1 MLKKTLLTVSFLT
14 VITIFISSERLLS
27 PSREAATQDSVQ
39 IVLPLLPTPEM
50 AHRGY
55 VLAEIPQPAPVQKRV
70 KTSGTRAISAY
81 DDMMRRAAAESGHD
95 WRLLSAMAYHESR
108 FNPDAVSKV
117 GAFGLMQIMPRV
129 AEQFNVPQEEAFDP
143 ETNIRLASKLLNKI
157 NRSLRLSSSATE
169 EDRLCLMLASYVG
182 GIGHVRDAQRLA
194 AKNSEDPEKWEV
206 VSRYLEL
213 KGQPEYYEDS
223 VVRCGRFT
231 GIKQTLAYVR
241 NVKSHYDKYCEQAS
255 L

>member
-1 MLKKTLLTVSFLT
+1 MFKKTLLTVSFLT
-14 VITIFISSERLLS
+14 VLTIFISSGRLLS
-27 PSREAATQDSVQ
+27 PSRELAQQDSDQ
-39 IVLPLLPTPEM
+39 IVSPLLPTAEE
-50 AHRGY
+50 AYCGF
-55 VLAEIPQPAPVQKRV
+55 VLAEIPQPEPKKVV
-70 KTSGTRAISAY
+70 KPTGRRSISTY

-95 WRLLSAMAYHESR
+95 WRLLSAIAFHESR

-157 NRSLRLSSSATE
+157 DRSLRLSAEATE

-194 AKNSEDPEKWEV
+194 AKYSENPEKWEV

-241 NVKSHYDKYCEQAS
+241 NVKSHYDKYCEQT

>member
-1 MLKKTLLTVSFLT
+1 MIKKTLLTVSFLT
-14 VITIFISSERLLS
+14 VLTIFISSGRLLS
-27 PSREAATQDSVQ
+27 PSRELAQQDSDQ
-39 IVLPLLPTPEM
+39 IVSPLLPTAEE
-50 AHRGY
+50 AYCGF
-55 VLAEIPQPAPVQKRV
+55 VLAEIPQPEPKKVV
-70 KTSGTRAISAY
+70 KPLGRRSISTY

-95 WRLLSAMAYHESR
+95 WRLLSAIAFHESR

-157 NRSLRLSSSATE
+157 DRSLRLSAEATE

-194 AKNSEDPEKWEV
+194 AKYSENPEKWEV

-241 NVKSHYDKYCEQAS
+241 NVKSHYDKYCEQT

>member
-1 MLKKTLLTVSFLT
+1 
-14 VITIFISSERLLS
+14 
-27 PSREAATQDSVQ
+27 
-39 IVLPLLPTPEM
+39 LPLVSTVEATTSNLTK
-50 AHRGY
+50 A
-55 VLAEIPQPAPVQKRV
+55 PATIVAV
-70 KTSGTRAISAY
+70 KKSGNRSISAY

-95 WRLLSAMAYHESR
+95 WRLLSAIAYHESR
-108 FNPDAVSKV
+108 FNPEAVSKV

-129 AEQFNVPQEEAFDP
+129 AEQFNVPQEEAFEP
-143 ETNIRLASKLLNKI
+143 EMNISLASKLLNKI
-157 NRSLRLSSSATE
+157 SRSLKLSDSASE
-169 EDRLCLMLASYVG
+169 EDRLSLMLASYVG

-194 AKNSEDPEKWEV
+194 VKYSEDPENWEV

-241 NVKSHYDKYCEQAS
+241 NVKSHYDKYCEVATH
-255 L
+255 

>member
-1 MLKKTLLTVSFLT
+1 MFKKTLLTVSFLT
-14 VITIFISSERLLS
+14 VLTIFISSGRLLS
-27 PSREAATQDSVQ
+27 PSRELAQQDSDQ
-39 IVLPLLPTPEM
+39 IVSPLLPTAEE
-50 AHRGY
+50 AYCGF
-55 VLAEIPQPAPVQKRV
+55 VLAEIPQPEPKKVV
-70 KTSGTRAISAY
+70 KPSGRRSISTY

-95 WRLLSAMAYHESR
+95 WRLLSAIAFHESR

-157 NRSLRLSSSATE
+157 DRSLRLSAEATE

-194 AKNSEDPEKWEV
+194 AKYSENPEKWEV

-241 NVKSHYDKYCEQAS
+241 NVKSHYDKYCEQT

>member
-1 MLKKTLLTVSFLT
+1 MFKKTLLTVSFLT
-14 VITIFISSERLLS
+14 VLTIFISSGRLLS
-27 PSREAATQDSVQ
+27 PSRELTQQDSDQ
-39 IVLPLLPTPEM
+39 IVAPLLPTAEE
-50 AHRGY
+50 AYCGF
-55 VLAEIPQPAPVQKRV
+55 VLAEIPQPEPKKVV
-70 KTSGTRAISAY
+70 KPSGRRSISTY

-95 WRLLSAMAYHESR
+95 WRLLSAIAFHESR

-157 NRSLRLSSSATE
+157 DRSLRLSAEATE

-194 AKNSEDPEKWEV
+194 AKYSENPEKWEV

-213 KGQPEYYEDS
+213 KGQPEYYQDP
-223 VVRCGRFT
+223 VVHCGRFT

-241 NVKSHYDKYCEQAS
+241 NVKSHYNKYCELAA

>member
-1 MLKKTLLTVSFLT
+1 MFKKTVLTVSFLT
-14 VITIFISSERLLS
+14 VLAIFISSERLLN
-27 PSREAATQDSVQ
+27 PTQSAVQYDSVQ
-39 IVLPLLPTPEM
+39 TILPLVSTVE
-50 AHRGY
+50 ATTSN
-55 VLAEIPQPAPVQKRV
+55 VTKAPATNVVAK
-70 KTSGTRAISAY
+70 KSGSRSISAY

-95 WRLLSAMAYHESR
+95 WRLLSAIAYHESR
-108 FNPDAVSKV
+108 FNPEAVSKV

-129 AEQFNVPQEEAFDP
+129 AEQFNVPQEEAFEP
-143 ETNIRLASKLLNKI
+143 EMNIRLASKLLNKI
-157 NRSLRLSSSATE
+157 NRSLKLSDSVSE
-169 EDRLCLMLASYVG
+169 EDRLSLMLASYVG

-194 AKNSEDPEKWEV
+194 AKHSEDPEKWEV

-241 NVKSHYDKYCEQAS
+241 NVKSHYDKYCEVATH
-255 L
+255 

>member
-1 MLKKTLLTVSFLT
+1 MFKKTVLTVSFLT
-14 VITIFISSERLLS
+14 VLVIFISSERLLN
-27 PSREAATQDSVQ
+27 PTQSAVQYDSVQ
-39 IVLPLLPTPEM
+39 TILPLVSTVE
-50 AHRGY
+50 ATTSN
-55 VLAEIPQPAPVQKRV
+55 VTKAPATNVVAK
-70 KTSGTRAISAY
+70 KSGRRTISAY

-95 WRLLSAMAYHESR
+95 WRLLSAIAYHESR
-108 FNPDAVSKV
+108 FNPEAVSKV

-129 AEQFNVPQEEAFDP
+129 AEQFNVPQEEAFEP
-143 ETNIRLASKLLNKI
+143 EMNIRLASKLLNKI
-157 NRSLRLSSSATE
+157 NRSLKLSDSASE
-169 EDRLCLMLASYVG
+169 EDRLSLMLASYVG

-194 AKNSEDPEKWEV
+194 AKYSEDPEDWEV

-241 NVKSHYDKYCEQAS
+241 NVKSHYDKYCEVATH
-255 L
+255 

>member
-1 MLKKTLLTVSFLT
+1 MFKKTLLTVSFLT
-14 VITIFISSERLLS
+14 VLTIFISSGRLLS
-27 PSREAATQDSVQ
+27 PSREFAQQDSDQ
-39 IVLPLLPTPEM
+39 IVSPLLPTAEE
-50 AHRGY
+50 AYCGF
-55 VLAEIPQPAPVQKRV
+55 VLAEIPQPEPKKVV
-70 KTSGTRAISAY
+70 KPLGRRSISTY

-95 WRLLSAMAYHESR
+95 WRLLSAIAFHESR

-157 NRSLRLSSSATE
+157 DRSLRLSAEATE

-194 AKNSEDPEKWEV
+194 AKYSENPEKWEV

-241 NVKSHYDKYCEQAS
+241 NVKSHYDKYCEQT

>member
-1 MLKKTLLTVSFLT
+1 MFKKTLLTVSFLT
-14 VITIFISSERLLS
+14 VLTIFISSGRLLS
-27 PSREAATQDSVQ
+27 PSRELAQQDSDQ
-39 IVLPLLPTPEM
+39 IVSPLLPTAEE
-50 AHRGY
+50 AYCGF
-55 VLAEIPQPAPVQKRV
+55 VLAEIPQPEPKKVV
-70 KTSGTRAISAY
+70 KPLGRRSISTY

-95 WRLLSAMAYHESR
+95 WRLLSAIAFHESR

-157 NRSLRLSSSATE
+157 DRSLRLSAEATE

-194 AKNSEDPEKWEV
+194 AKHDEDPEKWEV

-241 NVKSHYDKYCEQAS
+241 NVKSHYDKYCEQT

>member
-1 MLKKTLLTVSFLT
+1 
-14 VITIFISSERLLS
+14 LLS
-27 PSREAATQDSVQ
+27 PSRELAQQDSDQ
-39 IVLPLLPTPEM
+39 IVSPLLPTAEE
-50 AHRGY
+50 AYCGF
-55 VLAEIPQPAPVQKRV
+55 VLAEIPQPEPKKVV
-70 KTSGTRAISAY
+70 KPLGRRSISTY

-95 WRLLSAMAYHESR
+95 WRLLSAIAFHESR

-157 NRSLRLSSSATE
+157 DRSLRLSAEATE

-194 AKNSEDPEKWEV
+194 AKYSENPEKWEV

-241 NVKSHYDKYCEQAS
+241 NVKSHYDKYCEQT

>member
-1 MLKKTLLTVSFLT
+1 MFKKTLLTVSFLT
-14 VITIFISSERLLS
+14 VLTIFISSGRLLS
-27 PSREAATQDSVQ
+27 PSRELAQQDSDQ
-39 IVLPLLPTPEM
+39 IVSPLLPVDKE
-50 AHRGY
+50 AYCGF
-55 VLAEIPQPAPVQKRV
+55 VLAEIPQPEPKKVV
-70 KTSGTRAISAY
+70 KPLGRRSISTY

-95 WRLLSAMAYHESR
+95 WRLLSAIAFHESR

-157 NRSLRLSSSATE
+157 DRSLRLSAEATE

-194 AKNSEDPEKWEV
+194 AKYSENPEKWEV

-241 NVKSHYDKYCEQAS
+241 NVKSHYDKYCEQT

>member
-1 MLKKTLLTVSFLT
+1 MFKKTVLTVSFLT
-14 VITIFISSERLLS
+14 VLAIFISSERLLN
-27 PSREAATQDSVQ
+27 PTQSAVQYDSVQ
-39 IVLPLLPTPEM
+39 TILPLVSTVEAM
-50 AHRGY
+50 TSNVTKA
-55 VLAEIPQPAPVQKRV
+55 PATNVVAK
-70 KTSGTRAISAY
+70 KSGGRSISAY

-95 WRLLSAMAYHESR
+95 WRLLSAIAYHESR
-108 FNPDAVSKV
+108 FNPEAVSKV

-129 AEQFNVPQEEAFDP
+129 AEQFNVPQEEAFEP
-143 ETNIRLASKLLNKI
+143 EMNIRLASKLLNKI
-157 NRSLRLSSSATE
+157 NRSLKLSDSVSE
-169 EDRLCLMLASYVG
+169 EDRLSLMLASYVG

-194 AKNSEDPEKWEV
+194 AKHSEDPEKWEV

-241 NVKSHYDKYCEQAS
+241 NVKSHYDKYCEVATH
-255 L
+255 

>member
-1 MLKKTLLTVSFLT
+1 MFKKTLLTVSFLT
-14 VITIFISSERLLS
+14 VLTIFISTGRLLS
-27 PSREAATQDSVQ
+27 PSRELAQQDSDQ
-39 IVLPLLPTPEM
+39 IVAPLLPTDEEVY
-50 AHRGY
+50 RGF
-55 VLAEIPQPAPVQKRV
+55 VLAEIPQPEPKKMAKP
-70 KTSGTRAISAY
+70 SGNRSISTY

-95 WRLLSAMAYHESR
+95 WRLLSAIAFHESR

-143 ETNIRLASKLLNKI
+143 EANIRLASKLLNKI
-157 NRSLRLSSSATE
+157 DRSLRLSSAATE

-194 AKNSEDPEKWEV
+194 AKYSENPEDWEV

>member
-1 MLKKTLLTVSFLT
+1 MFKKTLLTVSFLT
-14 VITIFISSERLLS
+14 VLTIFISSGRLLS
-27 PSREAATQDSVQ
+27 PSRELAQQDSDQ
-39 IVLPLLPTPEM
+39 IVSPLLPTAEE
-50 AHRGY
+50 AYCGF
-55 VLAEIPQPAPVQKRV
+55 VLAEIPQPEPKKVV
-70 KTSGTRAISAY
+70 KPSGRRSISTY

-95 WRLLSAMAYHESR
+95 WRLLSAIAFHESR

-157 NRSLRLSSSATE
+157 DRSLRLSAEATE

-194 AKNSEDPEKWEV
+194 AKYSENPEKWEV

-213 KGQPEYYEDS
+213 KGQPEYYQDP
-223 VVRCGRFT
+223 VVHCGRFT

-241 NVKSHYDKYCEQAS
+241 NVKSHYDKYCEQT

>member
-1 MLKKTLLTVSFLT
+1 MFKKTLLTVSFLT
-14 VITIFISSERLLS
+14 VLTIFISTGRLLS
-27 PSREAATQDSVQ
+27 PSREIAQQDSDQ
-39 IVLPLLPTPEM
+39 IVAPLLPTDKENYC
-50 AHRGY
+50 GF
-55 VLAEIPQPAPVQKRV
+55 VLAEIPQSEPKKAKPSGKR
-70 KTSGTRAISAY
+70 TISTY

-95 WRLLSAMAYHESR
+95 WRLLSAIAFHESR

-157 NRSLRLSSSATE
+157 DRSLRLSAEATE

-194 AKNSEDPEKWEV
+194 AKYSENPEDWEV

-241 NVKSHYDKYCEQAS
+241 NVKSHYDKYCEQT

>member
-1 MLKKTLLTVSFLT
+1 MFKKTVLTVSFLT
-14 VITIFISSERLLS
+14 VLAIFISSERLLN
-27 PSREAATQDSVQ
+27 PTQSAVQYDSVQ
-39 IVLPLLPTPEM
+39 TILPLVSTVEATTSNLTK
-50 AHRGY
+50 A
-55 VLAEIPQPAPVQKRV
+55 PATIVAV
-70 KTSGTRAISAY
+70 KKSGNRSISAY

-95 WRLLSAMAYHESR
+95 WRLLSAIAYHESR
-108 FNPDAVSKV
+108 FNPEAVSKV

-129 AEQFNVPQEEAFDP
+129 AEQFNVPQEEAFEP
-143 ETNIRLASKLLNKI
+143 EMNIRLASKLLNKI
-157 NRSLRLSSSATE
+157 SRSLKLSDSASE
-169 EDRLCLMLASYVG
+169 EDRLSLMLASYVG

-194 AKNSEDPEKWEV
+194 AKYSEDPENWEV

-241 NVKSHYDKYCEQAS
+241 NVKSHYDKYCEQT

>member
-1 MLKKTLLTVSFLT
+1 MFKKTVLTVSFLT
-14 VITIFISSERLLS
+14 VLAIFISSERLLN
-27 PSREAATQDSVQ
+27 PTQSAVQYDSVQ
-39 IVLPLLPTPEM
+39 TILPLVSTVE
-50 AHRGY
+50 ATTSN
-55 VLAEIPQPAPVQKRV
+55 VTKAPATNVVAK
-70 KTSGTRAISAY
+70 KSGSRSISAY

-95 WRLLSAMAYHESR
+95 WRLLSAIAYHESR
-108 FNPDAVSKV
+108 FNPEAVSKV

-129 AEQFNVPQEEAFDP
+129 AEQFNVPQEEAFEP
-143 ETNIRLASKLLNKI
+143 EMNIRLASKLLNKI
-157 NRSLRLSSSATE
+157 NRSLKLSDSVSE
-169 EDRLCLMLASYVG
+169 EDRLSLMLASYVG

-194 AKNSEDPEKWEV
+194 AKHSEDPEKWEV

-241 NVKSHYDKYCEQAS
+241 NVKSHYDKYCKVATH
-255 L
+255 

>member
-1 MLKKTLLTVSFLT
+1 MFKKTLLTVSFLT
-14 VITIFISSERLLS
+14 VLTIFISSGRLLS
-27 PSREAATQDSVQ
+27 PSRELAQQDSDQ
-39 IVLPLLPTPEM
+39 IVSPLLPTPEE
-50 AHRGY
+50 AYCGF
-55 VLAEIPQPAPVQKRV
+55 VLAEIPQPEPKKVV
-70 KTSGTRAISAY
+70 KPSGRRSISTY

-95 WRLLSAMAYHESR
+95 WRLLSAIAFHESR

-157 NRSLRLSSSATE
+157 DRSLRLSAEATE

-194 AKNSEDPEKWEV
+194 AKYSENPEKWEV

-241 NVKSHYDKYCEQAS
+241 NVKSHYDKYCEQT

>member
-1 MLKKTLLTVSFLT
+1 MFKKTLLTVSFLT
-14 VITIFISSERLLS
+14 VLTIFISSGRLLS
-27 PSREAATQDSVQ
+27 PSRELAQQDSDQ
-39 IVLPLLPTPEM
+39 IVSPLLPTAEE
-50 AHRGY
+50 AYCGF
-55 VLAEIPQPAPVQKRV
+55 VLAEIPQPEPKKVV
-70 KTSGTRAISAY
+70 KPSGRRSISTY

-95 WRLLSAMAYHESR
+95 WRLLSAIAFHKSR

-157 NRSLRLSSSATE
+157 DRSLRLSAEATE

-194 AKNSEDPEKWEV
+194 AKYSENPEKWEV

-241 NVKSHYDKYCEQAS
+241 NVKSHYDKYCEQT

>member
-1 MLKKTLLTVSFLT
+1 MFKKTLLTVSFLT
-14 VITIFISSERLLS
+14 VLTIFISSGRLLS
-27 PSREAATQDSVQ
+27 PSRELAQQDSDQ
-39 IVLPLLPTPEM
+39 IVPPLLPTAEE
-50 AHRGY
+50 AYCGF
-55 VLAEIPQPAPVQKRV
+55 VLAEIPQPEPKKVV
-70 KTSGTRAISAY
+70 KPLGRRSISTY

-95 WRLLSAMAYHESR
+95 WRLLSAIAFHESR

-157 NRSLRLSSSATE
+157 DRSLRLSAEATE

-194 AKNSEDPEKWEV
+194 AKYSENPEKWEV

-241 NVKSHYDKYCEQAS
+241 NVKSHYDKYCEQT

>member
-1 MLKKTLLTVSFLT
+1 MFKKTVLTVSFLT
-14 VITIFISSERLLS
+14 VLAIFISSERLLN
-27 PSREAATQDSVQ
+27 PTQSAVQYDSVQ
-39 IVLPLLPTPEM
+39 TILPLVSTVE
-50 AHRGY
+50 ATTSN
-55 VLAEIPQPAPVQKRV
+55 VTKAPATIVAV
-70 KTSGTRAISAY
+70 KKSGNRSISAY

-95 WRLLSAMAYHESR
+95 WRLLSAIAYHESR
-108 FNPDAVSKV
+108 FNPEAVSKV

-129 AEQFNVPQEEAFDP
+129 AEQFNVPQEEAFEP
-143 ETNIRLASKLLNKI
+143 EMNIRLASKLLNKI
-157 NRSLRLSSSATE
+157 SRSLKLSDSASE
-169 EDRLCLMLASYVG
+169 EDRLSLMLASYVG

-194 AKNSEDPEKWEV
+194 AKYSEDPENWEV

-241 NVKSHYDKYCEQAS
+241 NVKSHYDKYCEVATH
-255 L
+255 

>member
-1 MLKKTLLTVSFLT
+1 MFKKTLLTVSFLT
-14 VITIFISSERLLS
+14 VLTIFISSGRLLS
-27 PSREAATQDSVQ
+27 PSRELAQQDSDQ
-39 IVLPLLPTPEM
+39 IVSPLLPTAEE
-50 AHRGY
+50 AYCGF
-55 VLAEIPQPAPVQKRV
+55 VLAEIPQPELKKVV
-70 KTSGTRAISAY
+70 KPTGRRSISTY

-95 WRLLSAMAYHESR
+95 WRLLSAIAFHESR

-157 NRSLRLSSSATE
+157 DRSLRLSAEATE

-194 AKNSEDPEKWEV
+194 AKYSENPEKWEV

-241 NVKSHYDKYCEQAS
+241 NVKSHYDKYCEQT

>member
-14 VITIFISSERLLS
+14 VLTILILSGHLLS
-27 PSREAATQDSVQ
+27 PSREAAQMDRTE
-39 IVLPLLPTPEM
+39 IVTPLLPTDEV
-50 AHRGY
+50 AHCGF
-55 VLAEIPQPAPVQKRV
+55 VMAEIPQPAPQPKAKPTGRR
-70 KTSGTRAISAY
+70 TISAY

-95 WRLLSAMAYHESR
+95 WRLLSAIAYHESR

-129 AEQFNVPQEEAFDP
+129 AEQFNVPQEEARDP
-143 ETNIRLASKLLNKI
+143 EINIRLASKLLNKI
-157 NRSLRLSSSATE
+157 DRSLRLSSEATE

-194 AKNSEDPEKWEV
+194 AKNSENPEKWEV

-241 NVKSHYDKYCEQAS
+241 NVKSHYDKYCEQT

>member
-1 MLKKTLLTVSFLT
+1 MFKKTVLTVSFLT
-14 VITIFISSERLLS
+14 VLAIFISSERLLN
-27 PSREAATQDSVQ
+27 PTQSAVQYDSVQ
-39 IVLPLLPTPEM
+39 TILPLVSTVEATTSNLTK
-50 AHRGY
+50 
-55 VLAEIPQPAPVQKRV
+55 VPATIVAV
-70 KTSGTRAISAY
+70 KKSGNRSISAY

-95 WRLLSAMAYHESR
+95 WRLLSAIAYHESR
-108 FNPDAVSKV
+108 FNPEAVSKV

-129 AEQFNVPQEEAFDP
+129 AEQFNVPQEEAFEP
-143 ETNIRLASKLLNKI
+143 EMNIRLASKLLNKI
-157 NRSLRLSSSATE
+157 SRSLKLSDSASE
-169 EDRLCLMLASYVG
+169 EDRLSLMLASYVG

-194 AKNSEDPEKWEV
+194 AKYSEDPENWEV

-241 NVKSHYDKYCEQAS
+241 NVKSHYDKYCEVATH
-255 L
+255 

>member
-1 MLKKTLLTVSFLT
+1 MFKKTLLTVSFLT
-14 VITIFISSERLLS
+14 VLTIFISSGRLLS
-27 PSREAATQDSVQ
+27 PSRELAQQDSDQ
-39 IVLPLLPTPEM
+39 IVSPLLPTAEE
-50 AHRGY
+50 AYCGF
-55 VLAEIPQPAPVQKRV
+55 VLAEIPQPEPKKVV
-70 KTSGTRAISAY
+70 KPLGRRSISTY

-95 WRLLSAMAYHESR
+95 WRLLSAIAFHESR

-157 NRSLRLSSSATE
+157 DRSLRLSAEATE

-194 AKNSEDPEKWEV
+194 AKYSENHEKWEV

-241 NVKSHYDKYCEQAS
+241 NVKSHYDKYCEQT

>member
-1 MLKKTLLTVSFLT
+1 MFKKTLLTVLSLT
-14 VITIFISSERLLS
+14 VLTIFISSGRLLS
-27 PSREAATQDSVQ
+27 PSRELAQQDSDQ
-39 IVLPLLPTPEM
+39 IVSPLLPTAEE
-50 AHRGY
+50 AYCGF
-55 VLAEIPQPAPVQKRV
+55 VLAEIPQPEPKKVV
-70 KTSGTRAISAY
+70 KPSGRRSISTY

-95 WRLLSAMAYHESR
+95 WRLLSAIAFHESR
-108 FNPDAVSKV
+108 FNPDAETKV
-117 GAFGLMQIMPRV
+117 VAFGLMQIMPRV

-157 NRSLRLSSSATE
+157 DRSLRLSAEATE

-194 AKNSEDPEKWEV
+194 AKYSENPEKWEV

-241 NVKSHYDKYCEQAS
+241 NVKSHYDKYCEQT

>member
-1 MLKKTLLTVSFLT
+1 MFKKTLLTVSFLT
-14 VITIFISSERLLS
+14 VLTIFISSGRLLS
-27 PSREAATQDSVQ
+27 PSRELAQQDSDQ
-39 IVLPLLPTPEM
+39 IVSPLLPTAEE
-50 AHRGY
+50 AYCGF
-55 VLAEIPQPAPVQKRV
+55 VLAEIPQPEPKKVV
-70 KTSGTRAISAY
+70 KPLGRRSISTY

-95 WRLLSAMAYHESR
+95 WRLLSAIAFHESR

-157 NRSLRLSSSATE
+157 DRSLRLSAEATE

-194 AKNSEDPEKWEV
+194 AKYSENPEKWEV

-241 NVKSHYDKYCEQAS
+241 NVKSHYDKYYEQT

>member
-1 MLKKTLLTVSFLT
+1 MFKKTLLTVSFLT
-14 VITIFISSERLLS
+14 VLTIFISSGRLLS
-27 PSREAATQDSVQ
+27 PSRELAQQDSDQ
-39 IVLPLLPTPEM
+39 IVSPLLPTAEE
-50 AHRGY
+50 AYCGF
-55 VLAEIPQPAPVQKRV
+55 VLAEIPQPEPKKVV
-70 KTSGTRAISAY
+70 KPLGRCSISTY

-95 WRLLSAMAYHESR
+95 WRLLSAIAFHESR

-157 NRSLRLSSSATE
+157 DRSLRLSAEATE

-194 AKNSEDPEKWEV
+194 AKYSENPEKWEV

-241 NVKSHYDKYCEQAS
+241 NVKSHYDKYCEQT

>member
-14 VITIFISSERLLS
+14 VISIFILSGHLLS
-27 PSREAATQDSVQ
+27 PSREAAPSDRSQT
-39 IVLPLLPTPEM
+39 ITPLLPTDEV
-50 AHRGY
+50 AHRGF
-55 VLAEIPQPAPVQKRV
+55 VLAEIPQSEPQPKAKPTARR
-70 KTSGTRAISAY
+70 TISAY

-95 WRLLSAMAYHESR
+95 WRLLSAIAFHESR

-117 GAFGLMQIMPRV
+117 GAFGIMQIMPRV
-129 AEQFNVPQEEAFDP
+129 AEQFNVPQEEALDP
-143 ETNIRLASKLLNKI
+143 EMNIRLASKLLNKI
-157 NRSLRLSSSATE
+157 DRSLRLSDEVADD
-169 EDRLCLMLASYVG
+169 DRLCLMLASYVG

-194 AKNSEDPEKWEV
+194 AKHSEDPEKWEV

-241 NVKSHYDKYCEQAS
+241 NVKSHYDRYCEQT

>member
-1 MLKKTLLTVSFLT
+1 MFKKTVLTVSFLT
-14 VITIFISSERLLS
+14 VLAIFISSERLLN
-27 PSREAATQDSVQ
+27 PTQSAVQYDSVQ
-39 IVLPLLPTPEM
+39 TILPLVSTVEATTSNLTK
-50 AHRGY
+50 A
-55 VLAEIPQPAPVQKRV
+55 PATIVAV
-70 KTSGTRAISAY
+70 KKSGNRSISAY

-95 WRLLSAMAYHESR
+95 WRLLSAIAYHESR
-108 FNPDAVSKV
+108 FNPEAVSKV

-129 AEQFNVPQEEAFDP
+129 AEQFNVPQEEAFEP
-143 ETNIRLASKLLNKI
+143 EMNIRLASKLLNKI
-157 NRSLRLSSSATE
+157 SRSLKLSDSASE
-169 EDRLCLMLASYVG
+169 EDRLSLMLASYVG

-194 AKNSEDPEKWEV
+194 AKYSEDPENWEV

-241 NVKSHYDKYCEQAS
+241 NVKSHYDKYCEVATH
-255 L
+255 

>member
-1 MLKKTLLTVSFLT
+1 MFKKTLLTVSFLT
-14 VITIFISSERLLS
+14 VLTIFISSGRLLS
-27 PSREAATQDSVQ
+27 PSRELAQQDSDQ
-39 IVLPLLPTPEM
+39 IVSPLLPTAEE
-50 AHRGY
+50 AYCGF
-55 VLAEIPQPAPVQKRV
+55 VLAEIPQPEPKKVV
-70 KTSGTRAISAY
+70 KPSGRRSISTY

-95 WRLLSAMAYHESR
+95 WRLLSAIAFHESR

-157 NRSLRLSSSATE
+157 DRSLRLSAEATE

-194 AKNSEDPEKWEV
+194 AKHDEDPEKWEV

-213 KGQPEYYEDS
+213 KGQPEYYQDP
-223 VVRCGRFT
+223 VVHCGRFT

-241 NVKSHYDKYCEQAS
+241 NVKSHYDKYCEQT

>member
-1 MLKKTLLTVSFLT
+1 MFKKTLLTVSFLT
-14 VITIFISSERLLS
+14 VLTIFISSGRLLS
-27 PSREAATQDSVQ
+27 PSRELAQQDSDQ
-39 IVLPLLPTPEM
+39 IVSPLLPTAEE
-50 AHRGY
+50 AYCGF
-55 VLAEIPQPAPVQKRV
+55 VLAEIPQPEPKKVV
-70 KTSGTRAISAY
+70 KPMGRRSISTY

-95 WRLLSAMAYHESR
+95 WRLLSAIAFHESR

-157 NRSLRLSSSATE
+157 DRSLRLSAEATE

-194 AKNSEDPEKWEV
+194 AKYSENPEKWEV

-241 NVKSHYDKYCEQAS
+241 NVKSHYDKYCEQT

>member
-1 MLKKTLLTVSFLT
+1 MFKKTLLTVSFLT
-14 VITIFISSERLLS
+14 VLTIFISSGRLLS
-27 PSREAATQDSVQ
+27 PSRELAQQDSDQ
-39 IVLPLLPTPEM
+39 IVSPLLPTAE
-50 AHRGY
+50 AAYCGF
-55 VLAEIPQPAPVQKRV
+55 VLAEIPQPEPKKVV
-70 KTSGTRAISAY
+70 KPLGRRSISTY

-95 WRLLSAMAYHESR
+95 WRLLSAIAFHESR

-157 NRSLRLSSSATE
+157 DRSLRLSAEATE

-194 AKNSEDPEKWEV
+194 AKYSENPEKWEV

-241 NVKSHYDKYCEQAS
+241 NVKSHYDKYCEQT

>member
-1 MLKKTLLTVSFLT
+1 MFKKTVLTVSFLT
-14 VITIFISSERLLS
+14 VLAIFISSERLLN
-27 PSREAATQDSVQ
+27 PTQSAVQYDSVQ
-39 IVLPLLPTPEM
+39 TILPLVSTVEATTSNLTK
-50 AHRGY
+50 A
-55 VLAEIPQPAPVQKRV
+55 PATIVAV
-70 KTSGTRAISAY
+70 KKSGNRSISAY

-95 WRLLSAMAYHESR
+95 WRLLSAIAFHESR

-157 NRSLRLSSSATE
+157 DRSLRLSAEATE

-194 AKNSEDPEKWEV
+194 AKYSENPEKWEV

-241 NVKSHYDKYCEQAS
+241 NVKSHYDKYCEQT

>member
-1 MLKKTLLTVSFLT
+1 MFKKTLLTVSFLT
-14 VITIFISSERLLS
+14 VLTIFISSGRLLS
-27 PSREAATQDSVQ
+27 PSRELAQQDSDQ
-39 IVLPLLPTPEM
+39 IVSPLLPTAEE
-50 AHRGY
+50 AYCGF
-55 VLAEIPQPAPVQKRV
+55 VLAEIPQPEPKKVV
-70 KTSGTRAISAY
+70 KPLGRRSISTY

-95 WRLLSAMAYHESR
+95 WRLLSAIAFHESR

-143 ETNIRLASKLLNKI
+143 ETNIRLASKLLNKSD
-157 NRSLRLSSSATE
+157 RSLRLSAEATE

-194 AKNSEDPEKWEV
+194 AKYSENAEDWEV

-213 KGQPEYYEDS
+213 KGQPEYY
-223 VVRCGRFT
+223 
-231 GIKQTLAYVR
+231 
-241 NVKSHYDKYCEQAS
+241 
-255 L
+255 